1 MFEMVVW
8 TWLVCGLP
16 LIWALIRQGSIALMQ
31 RPEPA
36 ERWDVPSWPITE
48 LRRAMSDPSLSSDSW
63 V

>member
-16 LIWALIRQGSIALMQ
+16 LIWALIRQGGIALME

-36 ERWDVPSWPITE
+36 ERWDVPPWPITE
-48 LRRAMSDPSLSSDSW
+48 FRRSMRDPSLSSDSW